1 MQSLDVRLSCPGL
14 SLIQGIECD
23 CSGQGVF
30 TKPGV
35 HQVLTPLKLKLH
47 LHMYQVP
54 QLVDMEAEEGDT
66 EDSDE
71 DSDEDEYETGED
83 SEDEFPGHRKS
94 TVTRLHTWPSEER
107 NCVCVCV
114 LWTAE

>member
-1 MQSLDVRLSCPGL
+1 
-14 SLIQGIECD
+14 
-23 CSGQGVF
+23 VF

-83 SEDEFPGHRKS
+83 SEDEFPGATAHRKS
-94 TVTRLHTWPSEER
+94 TVTRLHTWPSEKL
-107 NCVCVCV
+107 CV
-114 LWTAE
+114 LRTAE